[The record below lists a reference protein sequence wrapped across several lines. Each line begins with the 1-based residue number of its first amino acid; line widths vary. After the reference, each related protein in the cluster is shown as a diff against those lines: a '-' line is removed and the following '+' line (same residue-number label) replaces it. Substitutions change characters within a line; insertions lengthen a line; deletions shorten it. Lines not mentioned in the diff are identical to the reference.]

1 MHVCFRPVHSS
12 IRSPMAKPNHTS
24 SRQGQGQEPPA
35 RGASCTRAQ
44 HDNPPPGGGL
54 IHQDRSQSAQWT
66 LCWIRRTL
74 PPRAFPSSA
83 RAIRC
88 SMPGCS
94 PRNTVEKMWLMLRQT
109 APPALLCAAASEL
122 LRAIPQARGAGCR
135 ANAGS
140 GGAALATCLQNSRPH
155 HPGPRYR
162 QAAISHT
169 HDQLQAPHTP
179 CSNTTAMQ
187 APVGPTQRKGT
198 RAAHGGNG
206 GVRRQRAGA
215 GGAEQAIRARSHGR
229 NAERDLDLF
238 QEELVVGQP
247 CARPARHGRQQ
258 IHPHVLELPECKGRA
273 CSERKSASANP
284 APPPHRHCRAALCT
298 PGSAR
303 TRQSKT
309 EDWRRAS
316 TRVRLAGT
324 APALGRGDRACVPGS
339 YCPR

>member
-169 HDQLQAPHTP
+169 HDQLQTPHTP

-187 APVGPTQRKGT
+187 ARNMCTSRPNTTQRDARGT
-198 RAAHGGNG
+198 WGQWRCTETESRCGG
-206 GVRRQRAGA
+206 
-215 GGAEQAIRARSHGR
+215 GGASDTRTVTWPQRG
-229 NAERDLDLF
+229 
-238 QEELVVGQP
+238 
-247 CARPARHGRQQ
+247 ARPGS
-258 IHPHVLELPECKGRA
+258 LPGRA
-273 CSERKSASANP
+273 CRRSALRTP
-284 APPPHRHCRAALCT
+284 RPPWSTTDTPTRA
-298 PGSAR
+298 
-303 TRQSKT
+303 
-309 EDWRRAS
+309 
-316 TRVRLAGT
+316 
-324 APALGRGDRACVPGS
+324 
-339 YCPR
+339 